1 MDKISEIFK
10 DPVPSC
16 SEVIV
21 PLNENNYIEILEN
34 TSQAV
39 LNKVVDMWEELESE
53 GQKTKGKQGEA
64 EDKKNITGSND
75 SMTGGSNKCNE
86 VSKNPTNGWKEFKPE
101 LANCDYVNNTKL
113 EVGDFG
119 GNGDCQFLSIAA
131 GLNIGKFQK
140 NDNYTC
146 QMLRNEVSKYVNKLN
161 ITKENDVKELLDLWI
176 AIAGAGND
184 RPQNFQKS
192 KYKLI
197 EDIAEQQYN
206 GSVELPD
213 LKFNDQKDKDKDK
226 INAFEEFKSYI
237 AKKIKQSGDTYW
249 GDNITLSI
257 LTKIYKNLGFIIF
270 SSDYKSITM
279 IGEYFDNQNKEYLM
293 LYYVNR
299 NHYQLIKQK
308 NDTILLNKDI
318 AEKIKDECVETEK
331 SINRP
336 NSAISTKHISSEVGK
351 TTTRTEENIHMDITL
366 IPEARLGVTEGTP
379 GETEKRFETIKD
391 EQTKVRYTEI
401 LTHFKTI
408 PEEISEIEKELTKLS
423 NSDEITLHFKDREG
437 NKLETIGDSRNDIKI
452 GVLQILVN
460 KYVKLLDSFIKKVGN
475 ENYSNMINEE
485 ECSINDG
492 GDKKYSNIIKIRNC
506 FCELLKNYMGF
517 GKKGEIEQF
526 KKENENCYNKNY
538 KPNLRFTNGVITYL
552 DRMNEVFTKNVDLT
566 DDDKKFL
573 FDISRNINMIIAVMY
588 YIVEQIY
595 SFDVKKK
602 NKNEQSKS
610 EEELFTHILIRVLT
624 DDDIKNIKEAANA
637 KAKEAANANA
647 KAKAKAAKAKANA
660 KANAKAKAV
669 ANKANAKAKEEAN
682 AKAKAEANA
691 KAKEKI
697 KNIKEKIHKL
707 LQNLKNL
714 NKEETNI
721 TNITDIND
729 KIFKNGTPP
738 DDALQDL
745 PDFKTSCKN
754 YFKKFFGDIF
764 CEDIQCMIDSYNTV
778 NTIDKKNDISN
789 GDIITSKNEYEKA
802 KICYDKIINKLK
814 TWNNKMFE
822 TFGHNINIYYYH
834 KNDEIDNLTI
844 KTEELKSYLNTNH
857 IIETHEKLN
866 TDKNKDW
873 FICYNSINYWLGG
886 SIKKNCK
893 EFVKYTPEN
902 YSKIIKNVKNDI
914 IIAPKEYFQKE
925 KSNGKFLNEPS
936 YFQEGGILENLF
948 NQNQDKYFLIKDEES
963 INPKVLAYIVR
974 DNIPHTRVF
983 CDGKQYD
990 RYQLDPPEPL
1000 NDIKE
1005 FGAKTDMTCDDKV
1018 YTNVYVRKIINY
1030 IAIASTPKY
1039 IAIASTPKHIA
1050 IASTPKYIA
1059 IAAPSESPYG
1069 IMPNVSK

>member
-1 MDKISEIFK
+1 
-10 DPVPSC
+10 
-16 SEVIV
+16 
-21 PLNENNYIEILEN
+21 
-34 TSQAV
+34 
-39 LNKVVDMWEELESE
+39 
-53 GQKTKGKQGEA
+53 
-64 EDKKNITGSND
+64 
-75 SMTGGSNKCNE
+75 
-86 VSKNPTNGWKEFKPE
+86 
-101 LANCDYVNNTKL
+101 
-113 EVGDFG
+113 
-119 GNGDCQFLSIAA
+119 
-131 GLNIGKFQK
+131 
-140 NDNYTC
+140 
-146 QMLRNEVSKYVNKLN
+146 
-161 ITKENDVKELLDLWI
+161 
-176 AIAGAGND
+176 
-184 RPQNFQKS
+184 
-192 KYKLI
+192 
-197 EDIAEQQYN
+197 
-206 GSVELPD
+206 
-213 LKFNDQKDKDKDK
+213 
-226 INAFEEFKSYI
+226 
-237 AKKIKQSGDTYW
+237 
-249 GDNITLSI
+249 
-257 LTKIYKNLGFIIF
+257 
-270 SSDYKSITM
+270 
-279 IGEYFDNQNKEYLM
+279 
-293 LYYVNR
+293 
-299 NHYQLIKQK
+299 
-308 NDTILLNKDI
+308 
-318 AEKIKDECVETEK
+318 
-331 SINRP
+331 
-336 NSAISTKHISSEVGK
+336 
-351 TTTRTEENIHMDITL
+351 
-366 IPEARLGVTEGTP
+366 
-379 GETEKRFETIKD
+379 
-391 EQTKVRYTEI
+391 
-401 LTHFKTI
+401 
-408 PEEISEIEKELTKLS
+408 
-423 NSDEITLHFKDREG
+423 
-437 NKLETIGDSRNDIKI
+437 
-452 GVLQILVN
+452 
-460 KYVKLLDSFIKKVGN
+460 
-475 ENYSNMINEE
+475 
-485 ECSINDG
+485 
-492 GDKKYSNIIKIRNC
+492 
-506 FCELLKNYMGF
+506 
-517 GKKGEIEQF
+517 
-526 KKENENCYNKNY
+526 
-538 KPNLRFTNGVITYL
+538 
-552 DRMNEVFTKNVDLT
+552 
-566 DDDKKFL
+566 
-573 FDISRNINMIIAVMY
+573 
-588 YIVEQIY
+588 
-595 SFDVKKK
+595 
-602 NKNEQSKS
+602 
-610 EEELFTHILIRVLT
+610 VLT
-624 DDDIKNIKEAANA
+624 DDEKKNIKEAAEKA
-637 KAKEAANANA
+637 KAEANKAEANKAEANKAEANKAEANA
-647 KAKAKAAKAKANA
+647 KAKAKAE
-660 KANAKAKAV
+660 
-669 ANKANAKAKEEAN
+669 ANAKAKEEAN

-789 GDIITSKNEYEKA
+789 DDIIISKNEYEKA

-990 RYQLDPPEPL
+990 RYQLESPEPL

-1018 YTNVYVRKIINY
+1018 CTNVFVQKKINY

-1039 IAIASTPKHIA
+1039 IAIASTPKYIA

-1059 IAAPSESPYG
+1059 IADSSESQYG
-1069 IMPNVSK
+1069 SMPNP